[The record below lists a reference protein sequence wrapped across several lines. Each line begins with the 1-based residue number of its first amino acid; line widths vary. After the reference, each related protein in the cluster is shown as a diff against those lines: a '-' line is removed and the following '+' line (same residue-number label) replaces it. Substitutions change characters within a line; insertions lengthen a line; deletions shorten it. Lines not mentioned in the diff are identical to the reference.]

1 MTIRISGEVV
11 SGKGVGASFTRTDW
25 AVRLFEEE
33 YGIDPYPGTLNLRV
47 RQTSLAAWREL
58 ASHGRT
64 FSAPSPDWCDTKCF
78 SVRMDHGHTQ
88 AKGIIVL
95 PLVGGYAP
103 DQIEIVAEVNL
114 RDHFALGDGDLV
126 TLHIQP

>member
-1 MTIRISGEVV
+1 ME
-11 SGKGVGASFTRTDW
+11 
-25 AVRLFEEE
+25 
-33 YGIDPYPGTLNLRV
+33 
-47 RQTSLAAWREL
+47 
-58 ASHGRT
+58 
-64 FSAPSPDWCDTKCF
+64 
-78 SVRMDHGHTQ
+78 HGHTQ

-95 PLVGGYAP
+95 PLVAGYAP